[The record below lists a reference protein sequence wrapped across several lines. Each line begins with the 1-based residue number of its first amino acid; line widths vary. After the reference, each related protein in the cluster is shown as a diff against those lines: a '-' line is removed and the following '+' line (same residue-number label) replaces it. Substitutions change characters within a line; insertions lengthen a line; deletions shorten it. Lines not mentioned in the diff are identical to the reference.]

1 MYPHF
6 IEVTSYCKMMINID
20 SIMSIIP
27 CVEGTKIYTI
37 DGTDGSYLV
46 SEKYAELKDL
56 IRNAGCAIQKADPRL
71 DGTIPL
77 TMDDLCKLEM
87 VGEPVWN
94 SNTRHWMLIVDSA
107 NDNRSW
113 VDLVDNCGKI
123 IRFDPHDVSKFPLYR
138 LRKEM
143 R

>member
-46 SEKYAELKDL
+46 SEKYEELKDL
-56 IRNAGCAIQKADPRL
+56 IRSSGCAIQKADPRL

-77 TMDDLCKLEM
+77 TMDDLCRLEM
-87 VGEPVWN
+87 IGEPVWN
-94 SNTRHWMLIVDSA
+94 SNTRHWMLVIDS
-107 NDNRSW
+107 DTMHKT

-123 IRFDPHDVSKFPLYR
+123 IRFEPHDVVKYPLYR
-138 LRKEM
+138 MVRK
-143 R
+143 